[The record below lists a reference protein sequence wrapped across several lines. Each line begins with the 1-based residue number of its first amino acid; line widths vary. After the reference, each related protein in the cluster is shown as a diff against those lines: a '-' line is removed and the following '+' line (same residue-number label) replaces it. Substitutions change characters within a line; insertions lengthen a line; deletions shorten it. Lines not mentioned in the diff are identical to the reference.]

1 MKIENQSL
9 KWSHKL
15 DRIRLERIAEFVSIS
30 SDSVYESVVYDPVK
44 NRLSELEAETEEP
57 TNHKAKKQTL

>member
-30 SDSVYESVVYDPVK
+30 SDSVYESIVYDPLK

-57 TNHKAKKQTL
+57 TNHKAKRQTL